1 MPEQKVALVAG
12 GSGGVGGEICRSLA
26 RDGFAVAVGYRS
38 GAAKAEALVEE
49 LVQAGGEAIA
59 VALDLGSVSGAEA
72 AVRETTERLGAVH
85 VGVYAAGPYIP
96 QRWIGEIGADENAD
110 MLLQDAGSCFAF
122 TRGLL
127 PALRE
132 SKGTFI
138 ALTTPAVK
146 RHVPKDSLSSIPKA
160 AVEAIV
166 RGVAVEEGRNGVRAN
181 AVGVGFIE
189 AGMFFEMRERGD
201 FSDAY
206 VEAAMKNI
214 PLRYQGSAADIA
226 DTVAFFASDR
236 ARYITGQ
243 VLQVDGGLSL

>member
-1 MPEQKVALVAG
+1 MSERKIALVAG
-12 GSGGVGGEICRSLA
+12 GSGGVGGEICRSLS

-38 GAAKAEALVEE
+38 SPAKAEE
-49 LVQAGGEAIA
+49 LVAELNKDGGESIA
-59 VALDLGSVSGAEA
+59 LALDLSNVANVEN
-72 AVRETTERLGAVH
+72 AVREVVDRYGRVD

-96 QRWIGEIGADENAD
+96 QRWIGEITHAENAS
-110 MLLQDAGSCFAF
+110 MFMQDAGSCFNLVAAV
-122 TRGLL
+122 L
-127 PALRE
+127 PALRQARG
-132 SKGTFI
+132 SFL

-146 RHVPKDSLSSIPKA
+146 RHIPKDSLSSIPKA

-166 RGVAVEEGRNGVRAN
+166 RSIAVEEARHGVRAN

-201 FSDAY
+201 FSDSY
-206 VEAAMKNI
+206 VEMAKKNI
-214 PLRYQGSAADIA
+214 PLRYQGRASDIA
-226 DTVAFFASDR
+226 DAVAFFASDR